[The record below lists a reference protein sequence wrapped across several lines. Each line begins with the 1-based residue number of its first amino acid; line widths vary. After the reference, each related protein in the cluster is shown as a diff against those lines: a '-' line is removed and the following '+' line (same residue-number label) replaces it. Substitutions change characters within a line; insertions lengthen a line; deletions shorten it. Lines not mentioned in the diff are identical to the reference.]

1 MPFFFI
7 YNHVGFRCH
16 ELENVANPIVQIVL
30 SFALMAC
37 ECVTLIMWALDAM
50 NLKMLHTQ

>member
-50 NLKMLHTQ
+50 NLKMLQTQ